1 MLAHIPQNHPAVTIW
16 TQPRQTLREL
26 IDQGPTRI
34 VLLLAALHG
43 FVNMIDRVSSR
54 DAGDVMSFPTMLLM
68 CLIIGP
74 VAGLVSLYLGALLF
88 RWVGRWLGGQGK
100 TRELRTALAWAG
112 LPVIASLPLWGLLAL
127 LLGPALFTST
137 STIETIAPW
146 QTIIATLI
154 GLVILALSGWSVLL
168 SVLGIAE
175 AHRFSIWRA
184 IGTCLLPGVA
194 AVVLLALIVIPV
206 ALFA

>member
-16 TQPRQTLREL
+16 TQPRHTLRQL

-34 VLLLAALHG
+34 VLVLAALHG
-43 FVNMIDRVSSR
+43 FVSMIDRVSSR
-54 DAGDVMSFPTMLLM
+54 DAGDVMSLSTMLLM
-68 CLIIGP
+68 CMLIGP

-88 RWVGRWLGGQGK
+88 RWVGRWLGGQGGTK
-100 TRELRTALAWAG
+100 ELRTAMAWAG

-137 STIETIAPW
+137 STIEAIAPW
-146 QTIIATLI
+146 QTIIATLV
-154 GLVILALSGWSVLL
+154 GLIILSLSGWSVLL

-194 AVVLLALIVIPV
+194 AVVLLALIVIPL

>member
-16 TQPRQTLREL
+16 TQPRDTLRQL

-54 DAGDVMSFPTMLLM
+54 DAGDLMSFPTMLFM
-68 CLIIGP
+68 CIIIGP
-74 VAGLVSLYLGALLF
+74 VTGLVSLYLGSLLF
-88 RWVGRWLGGQGK
+88 RWVGRWLGGQGR
-100 TRELRTALAWAG
+100 TSDLRTALAWAG

-137 STIETIAPW
+137 STIETIVPW
-146 QTIIATLI
+146 QTIVATLV
-154 GLVILALSGWSVLL
+154 GLVILVLSGWSVLL

-175 AHRFSIWRA
+175 AHRFSIWHA
-184 IGTCLLPGVA
+184 ISTCLLPGVA
-194 AVVLLALIVIPV
+194 AVVVLALIVIPV
-206 ALFA
+206 ALIA